1 MKRQS
6 LPCSCLLALAALSAC
21 DGTLTGMHATR
32 GTVPVVYADA
42 PLPEKP
48 EGKSDEPLMIR
59 AQHLVV
65 MHRDSRNAPPVMVRT
80 RAEAKARAEEALQK
94 IKDGADTD
102 EIIAKYSDEP
112 GAAERKG
119 DLGRFSKKQMVKKFS
134 EVAFKLKP
142 GELSEV
148 IETEFG
154 FHVIR
159 RTE

>member
-1 MKRQS
+1 MKRQAIAG
-6 LPCSCLLALAALSAC
+6 PLALAASLVAC
-21 DGTLTGMHATR
+21 DGTLTGLHATR
-32 GTVPVVYADA
+32 GRVPVVYADA

-48 EGKSDEPLMIR
+48 EGASNEPVMIR

-80 RAEAKARAEEALQK
+80 RAEARVRAEEALQK
-94 IKDGADTD
+94 IKDGADPD
-102 EIIAKYSDEP
+102 EIMGKYSDEP

-119 DLGRFSKKQMVKKFS
+119 DLGRFSKRQMVKKFS
-134 EVAFKLKP
+134 EAAFKLKP
-142 GELSEV
+142 GEVSEI